1 MKLDRST
8 PNTPTRN
15 RRPVAALGV
24 AAVAVGVLG
33 AAGLAPVQ
41 AAAPVAGTAAR
52 VGLPA
57 STVTASFRK
66 IPGLPVAPTAWAGPQ
81 DVEGNLVVGA
91 AATTTNTRDTP
102 MHAFVYDL
110 AHPDT
115 PPRDLGTFGGQSVVG
130 DSQATAI
137 DNGVVVGTS
146 SGTGSASEHAFAYD
160 TTAPAPVLRDL
171 GHLGSGLGPSE
182 ATDIDGNVVVG
193 DSTDAKGTRPFA
205 YDLAAASPV
214 MRDLG
219 SLGGRDARATR
230 IVGNLVIGWSTTATG
245 DQHPFVYDL
254 AAANPV
260 MRDLGSLGGKNG
272 WASNVHG
279 TRIVGSAQNAD
290 GLYHAFVYDLA
301 AANPVMRDLGVL
313 PGADESYAGP
323 LVGDTLYGGSGNAF
337 ALDVADPSA
346 RMRDLGSLGGPDMP
360 GSGTR
365 LQVASGDFVYGYST
379 RAGDGATR
387 AVVYDRTA
395 ADPELVDLPGGTLRV
410 SAADGNVAVGGGGV
424 WTLSRTTAPSIRFA
438 ATTTRVQE
446 SVGRASITVVRAGDA
461 SQAVSARYT
470 TRSIAGTPANRV
482 GHESA
487 ATAGKDYR
495 STSGTIRFAAG
506 QTRAQFTVP
515 IINDG
520 SPEVADTFMVA
531 LSAAQIASGP
541 DAGTALAIG
550 TPNTASVV
558 IATSDQRPDALVSRR
573 SSSKGFLGNNVYN
586 LTGKKQTVTVDARRG
601 RARSVWVKV
610 ANDGNALTTLT
621 FRAGAA
627 PARTSVRYFSGRVD
641 VTRQVRSTAGFRLR
655 TAPHASHVLRVQVT
669 PSKGAAA
676 GSRKVVSVSG
686 NWRGDGTRRDVV
698 RAAVRIRR

>member
-8 PNTPTRN
+8 PNAPTRN

-41 AAAPVAGTAAR
+41 AAAPVAGTAGR
-52 VGLPA
+52 VALPA

-66 IPGLPVAPTAWAGPQ
+66 IPGLAVAPTAWAGPQ

-91 AATTTNTRDTP
+91 AATTTSTRDTP
-102 MHAFVYDL
+102 VHAFIYNL
-110 AHPDT
+110 SHPDT
-115 PPRDLGTFGGQSVVG
+115 RPLDLGTFDGQSGVG
-130 DSQATAI
+130 DSFATAI
-137 DNGVVVGTS
+137 DGGVVVGS
-146 SGTGSASEHAFAYD
+146 ASGTGHSPHAFAYD
-160 TTAPAPVLRDL
+160 TKAPAPVLRDL
-171 GHLGSGLGPSE
+171 GALGSGLGQSE
-182 ATDIDGNVVVG
+182 ATGIDGNVVVG
-193 DSTDAKGTRPFA
+193 WSNARPFA

-219 SLGGRDARATR
+219 SLGGTNGSATR
-230 IVGNLVIGWSTTATG
+230 IVGNLVIGYSTTATG

-254 AAANPV
+254 VAANPV
-260 MRDLGSLGGKNG
+260 MRDLGTLGGKNG
-272 WASNVHG
+272 WASNIHG

-337 ALDVADPSA
+337 ALDVAEPSA
-346 RMRDLGSLGGPDMP
+346 RMRDLGSLGGPDIP

-410 SAADGNVAVGGGGV
+410 SAADGTVAVGGGGV

-438 ATTTRVQE
+438 ATTTQVQE

-470 TRSIAGTPANRV
+470 TRSTAGTPANRV

-506 QTRAQFTVP
+506 QTRARFTVP

-550 TPNTASVV
+550 TPNTAAVV

-573 SSSKGFLGNNVYN
+573 SSSKGFVGNNVYN

-601 RARSVWVKV
+601 RARSVWV
-610 ANDGNALTTLT
+610 
-621 FRAGAA
+621 
-627 PARTSVRYFSGRVD
+627 
-641 VTRQVRSTAGFRLR
+641 
-655 TAPHASHVLRVQVT
+655 
-669 PSKGAAA
+669 
-676 GSRKVVSVSG
+676 
-686 NWRGDGTRRDVV
+686 
-698 RAAVRIRR
+698 